1 MLHRSSAHELW
12 KSSPLL
18 WSSVMCSN
26 VCTLV
31 LEIKVWF
38 RLWFFFFLLLFPIR
52 SWTWLWISYGNVNF
66 LCEVLCLRLVV
77 RIILGLMSCRACRDE
92 YERITKL
99 TKYKAWIDVVQFAFS
114 WFYIGFFRIGYVYDV
129 SRVFWFLCTSRSWL
143 DFNFLCFYFYSK
155 YFSSSQKCICALYRV
170 FHLFRANWTPRVHEV
185 SRDVTNS
192 CHEISRVSFN

>member
-1 MLHRSSAHELW
+1 MISAL
-12 KSSPLL
+12 
-18 WSSVMCSN
+18 
-26 VCTLV
+26 
-31 LEIKVWF
+31 I
-38 RLWFFFFLLLFPIR
+38 FFFLLLFPIR

-155 YFSSSQKCICALYRV
+155 YFSSFILAKM
-170 FHLFRANWTPRVHEV
+170 HLCFVQSLPFV
-185 SRDVTNS
+185 SSKLNS
-192 CHEISRVSFN
+192 SRSRGIS